1 MKKKNIFTILFYFI
15 LVAVSILSIIFYPSI
30 KDLAN
35 SKKNRNFGYQF
46 QEDLIYFI
54 VQEAINLDEN
64 YQPLTFPENIN
75 KDLKNEIEERFY
87 TEVNNYYL
95 YNKNDSSFYYSFKNI
110 KTNQEESNLKENF
123 TNKKENLNL
132 YLTYTKKENQWELN
146 SNYHESM
153 EALFK
158 DIFNQFLD
166 NNLYD
171 IEDIWMEDD
180 GETIHY
186 QTDEYTYSY
195 NTLCTLNVPENIE
208 IHIEVPLKID
218 STSVFSNYDLYY
230 KQEIYMQCFA
240 ILYSIV
246 FIILLIYILL
256 VPIKYLKEI
265 IPFKWI
271 QNIHFEFL
279 FIILCISIPCMI
291 AANLYVAFF
300 TASGTIVS
308 QLKQINQINLEP
320 LLYLGNICMYF
331 ISYLLIAIAIFIC
344 KQIIIHPIQY
354 LKEKCLITKLYYWI
368 KGKILNLSRMDLSSS
383 YVLPISILCLINL
396 ILMCIFGL
404 LEGFGFV
411 LGCIYSLI
419 LFYFAMK
426 KIDEIRV
433 DYKAL
438 LDATNQ
444 LKEGNFN
451 NKMDQDVHLFNS
463 LKDSINEVYDGFEL
477 AVKEE
482 AKSQNMKVE
491 LISNVS
497 HDLKTPLTCIKNYVL
512 LLQDVNIKEETRK
525 EYLDNLNKYCDR
537 LNVLMQDLLQISK
550 INSGNIEL
558 EIHQLNIISL
568 LNQVIFEN
576 EEALEEK
583 HLVIKKNFED
593 DEILLNLDSNK
604 TYRIFENLLTNIAK
618 YSLSFSRVYLDVF
631 ENEETVQVI
640 FKNISQDEM
649 NFTPEEIEERF
660 VRGDKSRHETGS
672 GLGLAIVKSFTE
684 IQGGIFTIEIEGDL
698 FKTIVTFK
706 K

>member
-1 MKKKNIFTILFYFI
+1 N
-15 LVAVSILSIIFYPSI
+15 
-30 KDLAN
+30 
-35 SKKNRNFGYQF
+35 
-46 QEDLIYFI
+46 
-54 VQEAINLDEN
+54 
-64 YQPLTFPENIN
+64 
-75 KDLKNEIEERFY
+75 
-87 TEVNNYYL
+87 
-95 YNKNDSSFYYSFKNI
+95 
-110 KTNQEESNLKENF
+110 
-123 TNKKENLNL
+123 
-132 YLTYTKKENQWELN
+132 ENQWELN
-146 SNYHESM
+146 SSYNESL
-153 EALFK
+153 EVLFK
-158 DIFNQFLD
+158 DTFNTFLD
-166 NNLYD
+166 NNLFD
-171 IEDIWMEDD
+171 IEDIWMEAD
-180 GETIHY
+180 GKTLHY
-186 QTDEYTYSY
+186 QTEENTFSY
-195 NTLCTLNVPENIE
+195 NTICTLNVPQNIE
-208 IHIEVPLKID
+208 MHIEIPNTIE
-218 STSVFSNYDLYY
+218 SSSVFSSYDRYY
-230 KQEIYMQCFA
+230 KQEIYMQFFA

-246 FIILLIYILL
+246 AVILLIYILL
-256 VPIKYLKEI
+256 VPIKYMKEI

-271 QNIHFEFL
+271 QNIYFEFL
-279 FIILCISIPCMI
+279 FIILCISIPCII
-291 AANLYVAFF
+291 AANLYVSFF
-300 TASGTIVS
+300 TASGIIVS
-308 QLKQINQINLEP
+308 QLKQLHQVDLEP
-320 LLYLGNICMYF
+320 FLYLGNICLYF
-331 ISYLLIAIAIFIC
+331 ISYLLIAIALFIA
-344 KQIIIHPIQY
+344 KQIIVHPILY
-354 LKEKCLITKLYYWI
+354 LKEKCLITKLYDWI
-368 KGKILNLSRMDLSSS
+368 KGKMVNLSRMDLSSP
-383 YVLPISILCLINL
+383 YILPISIFCLMNL

-411 LGCIYSLI
+411 LGCIYSVI
-419 LFYFAMK
+419 LLYIAMK
-426 KIDEIRV
+426 KIDEIKN
-433 DYKAL
+433 DYKTL

-451 NKMDQDVHLFNS
+451 EKINQDLHLFNS
-463 LKDSINEVYDGFEL
+463 LKNSINEVYDGFEL

-512 LLQDVNIKEETRK
+512 LLQDEQIDENTRK
-525 EYLDNLNKYCDR
+525 EYLYNLNKYCDR
-537 LNVLMQDLLQISK
+537 LNILMQDLLQISK

-593 DEILLNLDSNK
+593 EEILLNLDSNK

-631 ENEETVQVI
+631 ENEEDIQIV

-649 NFTPEEIEERF
+649 NFTPKEIEERF